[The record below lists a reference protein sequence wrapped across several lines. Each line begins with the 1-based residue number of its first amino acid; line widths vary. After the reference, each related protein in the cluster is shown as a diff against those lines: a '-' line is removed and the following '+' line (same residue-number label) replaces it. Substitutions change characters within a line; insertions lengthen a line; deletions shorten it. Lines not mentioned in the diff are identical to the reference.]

1 MRGYYLKV
9 NTCPRESKAHVVV
22 KSSCKFG
29 NNGFFFL
36 VRIYIYIYIYI
47 LCILFFLSFF
57 TRGGE
62 GSGQVGGPVMHT
74 AARQGRGLL
83 GVAGP

>member
-1 MRGYYLKV
+1 MD
-9 NTCPRESKAHVVV
+9 
-22 KSSCKFG
+22 
-29 NNGFFFL
+29 FFFFGKD
-36 VRIYIYIYIYI
+36 IYIFIYIF
-47 LCILFFLSFF
+47 CVSFFFLSFF
-57 TRGGE
+57 NRGGE

>member
-1 MRGYYLKV
+1 MD
-9 NTCPRESKAHVVV
+9 
-22 KSSCKFG
+22 
-29 NNGFFFL
+29 FFFFGKD
-36 VRIYIYIYIYI
+36 IYIYLYIYFVYPF
-47 LCILFFLSFF
+47 FFLSFF
-57 TRGGE
+57 NRGGE